1 MSTPTIDGMILRCR
15 TQGERLRTLTRSAAL
30 RRWALVAAALI
41 FAGGLYYSID
51 RIEFSIADIHWQP
64 LLWLVIAGIPATV
77 ILNTMMTELAASVV
91 GFRFGW
97 RRALVITVFGSA
109 ANMLP
114 LLTGLLIGLAAMWVL
129 YTRKVRQLKIVD
141 QEKQL
146 LQQEKQI
153 VVEFMHNMVEA
164 VAERSDRE
172 KMFQRIIHAAVRS
185 TGAMSACIFEKRPD
199 NTLKSIAVE
208 GLFPPQRKLPP
219 IAHKEK
225 GTRAQFLEGI
235 LKSESYQIGEGL
247 IGQVAKS
254 KQAQLI
260 TDARN
265 DPRVIQHDDP
275 ALEVRSIIV
284 APVLFNNELLAVLA
298 VANPADGLAFTETD
312 FSLVESLAEQVGLA
326 VHNSAAM
333 QLQIEKKQIDLD
345 MQLAAK
351 VQGLLLTKDY
361 PTSKQ
366 VAFASHYT
374 AARKIGGDLYDVFSL
389 DDNTIAFAIADVS
402 GKGVS
407 ASLLM
412 AICQT
417 HLRHFAK
424 AHRTPAQVLCEIN
437 AAMHKTMQRDMF
449 ITMIYAILNLD
460 TETLTLARAG
470 HEPAFFYN
478 SHSDGSLD
486 VGPIQSPGMAIGM
499 VDAEMFDSVIEDV
512 SIHFGENDA
521 LLLYT
526 DGVTECTNNAGE
538 EFSGQRL
545 RKTLQKHGHS
555 SAESIVEHVL
565 ENVNRFSGGSGQHD
579 DLTMI
584 AVKHA

>member
-1 MSTPTIDGMILRCR
+1 
-15 TQGERLRTLTRSAAL
+15 
-30 RRWALVAAALI
+30 
-41 FAGGLYYSID
+41 
-51 RIEFSIADIHWQP
+51 
-64 LLWLVIAGIPATV
+64 
-77 ILNTMMTELAASVV
+77 
-91 GFRFGW
+91 
-97 RRALVITVFGSA
+97 
-109 ANMLP
+109 MLP
-114 LLTGLLIGLAAMWVL
+114 LLSGILIGTAAMWVL
-129 YTRKVRQLKIVD
+129 YTRKARQLKLVD

-164 VAERSDRE
+164 VTEGSDRE
-172 KMFQRIIHAAVRS
+172 NMFQRIIHAAILS

-199 NTLKSIAVE
+199 NTLKGIAVE
-208 GLFPPQRKLPP
+208 GLFPPQRRLPP
-219 IAHKEK
+219 RGNDNDKP
-225 GTRAQFLEGI
+225 TRAHFLESV
-235 LKSESYQIGEGL
+235 LKSETYQIGEGV

-260 TDARN
+260 TDARS
-265 DPRVIQHDDP
+265 DPRVIQHEDP

-389 DDNTIAFAIADVS
+389 DDNTVAFAIADVS

-424 AHRTPAQVLCEIN
+424 AHRSPAQVLCEIN
-437 AAMHKTMQRDMF
+437 AAMHQTMQRDMF
-449 ITMIYAILNLD
+449 VTMIYAVLETD
-460 TETLTLARAG
+460 TEKLTLARAG
-470 HEPAFFYN
+470 HEPAFFYD

-499 VDAEMFDSVIEDV
+499 VGAEIFDPVIEDV
-512 SIHFGENDA
+512 SVHFGENDA

-526 DGVTECTNNAGE
+526 DGVTECTDEAGD
-538 EFSGQRL
+538 EFSGERL
-545 RKTLQKHGHS
+545 RETLRAHGHS
-555 SAESIVEHVL
+555 SADSIIEHVL
-565 ENVNRFSGGSGQHD
+565 EEVKGFAHSTGQHD